1 MNYLFLCL
9 ALLLSCQPALAAV
22 ADFSRVRADYRPSE
36 AVWLDRLG
44 RPLQVSR
51 VDRSVRRLAWVP
63 LRQVSPAL
71 QRAVIVS
78 EDRRFGEH
86 EGVDWQAAAGAL
98 VDRLQ
103 GSPRGASTLSMQLA
117 GLLDADLRPGRDGR
131 NVVQKLGQIAAAREL
146 EQRWSKPQILE
157 AYLNLAPFR
166 GELQG
171 IGAAAAGLFGKLPH
185 GLNQG
190 EAIVLASLLRGP
202 NAPAEVVARRSCE
215 LAAQMQARVGCAYL
229 QGLSAQAL
237 SARSPFSE
245 AALAPALPALLP
257 LKAGEQRKTT
267 LDADLQGYVR
277 DVLERQID
285 GLRERNVNDAAAVVL
300 DNASGAVLAY
310 VGNLGRAASASQV
323 DGVAARRQ
331 AGSTLKPF
339 VYALAFQQRL
349 LTPASL
355 VDDSPVHLDTPSG
368 LYVPQNYDK
377 EFRGVVS
384 ARRALAG
391 SLNVPAVR
399 TLLLT
404 GTTPA
409 FNLLQQLGFRLPHD
423 GDFYGFA
430 LALGAPDV
438 SLLQLSNAYRA
449 LANGGSY
456 GAARFV
462 AGKPAQQPTAIGPA
476 AAWLTADILSDRG
489 ARSLTFGLENPLAT
503 RYWSAVKTGTSK
515 DMRDN
520 WCIGFSRRYT
530 VGVWVG
536 NFNGEPMW
544 DVSGVTGAAPAWQ
557 EILNHLHRST
567 PSLPPAAA
575 SGLVAQRIR
584 YQPEVEPVRREWFIG
599 GTQQAVWQQAGA
611 GGNTILYPGNGEII
625 ALDPD
630 IPPQRQQIWFSAE
643 RDGDWWL
650 NGKKLGSGSQW
661 RWQPVTGRYLLRWRE
676 KRGGGSDQLR
686 FEVRG
691 TR

>member
-1 MNYLFLCL
+1 
-9 ALLLSCQPALAAV
+9 
-22 ADFSRVRADYRPSE
+22 
-36 AVWLDRLG
+36 
-44 RPLQVSR
+44 
-51 VDRSVRRLAWVP
+51 
-63 LRQVSPAL
+63 
-71 QRAVIVS
+71 
-78 EDRRFGEH
+78 
-86 EGVDWQAAAGAL
+86 
-98 VDRLQ
+98 
-103 GSPRGASTLSMQLA
+103 
-117 GLLDADLRPGRDGR
+117 
-131 NVVQKLGQIAAAREL
+131 
-146 EQRWSKPQILE
+146 
-157 AYLNLAPFR
+157 
-166 GELQG
+166 
-171 IGAAAAGLFGKLPH
+171 
-185 GLNQG
+185 
-190 EAIVLASLLRGP
+190 
-202 NAPAEVVARRSCE
+202 
-215 LAAQMQARVGCAYL
+215 
-229 QGLSAQAL
+229 
-237 SARSPFSE
+237 
-245 AALAPALPALLP
+245 
-257 LKAGEQRKTT
+257 
-267 LDADLQGYVR
+267 
-277 DVLERQID
+277 
-285 GLRERNVNDAAAVVL
+285 
-300 DNASGAVLAY
+300 
-310 VGNLGRAASASQV
+310 
-323 DGVAARRQ
+323 
-331 AGSTLKPF
+331 
-339 VYALAFQQRL
+339 
-349 LTPASL
+349 
-355 VDDSPVHLDTPSG
+355 
-368 LYVPQNYDK
+368 
-377 EFRGVVS
+377 
-384 ARRALAG
+384 
-391 SLNVPAVR
+391 
-399 TLLLT
+399 LLLT

-423 GDFYGFA
+423 GDYYGFA

-462 AGKPAQQPTAIGPA
+462 AGKPVPQPTAIGPA

-584 YQPEVEPVRREWFIG
+584 YQPAVEPARREWFIG
-599 GTQQAVWQQAGA
+599 ATQQAVWQQAGA
-611 GGNTILYPGNGEII
+611 GGNAILYPGNGEII

-643 RDGDWWL
+643 RDGEWWL

>member
-1 MNYLFLCL
+1 M
-9 ALLLSCQPALAAV
+9 LLSCQPALAAV

-245 AALAPALPALLP
+245 AALAPVLPALLP

-277 DVLERQID
+277 DVLQRQID

-355 VDDSPVHLDTPSG
+355 LDDSPVHLDTPSG

-409 FNLLQQLGFRLPHD
+409 FSLLQQLGFRLPHD
-423 GDFYGFA
+423 GDYYGFA

-462 AGKPAQQPTAIGPA
+462 AGKPVQQPTAIGPA
-476 AAWLTADILSDRG
+476 AAWMTADILSDRG

-567 PSLPPAAA
+567 PSLPPPVP

-584 YQPEVEPVRREWFIG
+584 YQPAVEPARREWFIG
-599 GTQQAVWQQAGA
+599 GTQQIVWQQAGA
-611 GGNTILYPGNGEII
+611 GGNAILYPGNGEII

-643 RDGDWWL
+643 RDGEWWL

-661 RWQPVTGRYLLRWRE
+661 RWQPVAGRYLLRWRE

-691 TR
+691 SLWQ